1 MAIIKETLPFTY
13 DEIYQDIA
21 KRLIEKGWD
30 GGAYEGSNGAILAS
44 VLSYIVSS
52 LNFNTAVNVNENVLT
67 LATKRKN
74 VIQDA
79 RVLSYEPSHKKSTI
93 LEITLSFTR
102 TGYFKIPKY
111 STFAINGF
119 TYNYLGD
126 DLEFNID
133 KIGATT
139 TIQVKEGTLI
149 KNEEYPDIL
158 TYKIDEKFEYID
170 IPWNDVE
177 DDGVECYVTY
187 YDTFGNLSDNA
198 TFVKSSFNLIDIK
211 DSTNNKFFRKDDV
224 DTGNA
229 RIYFQLGTAGTK
241 LPSNTRVYINVLR
254 TSGKDAY
261 YERCDSASVNGDL
274 GSFCK
279 ILTSGK
285 DVPVLVSQAQ
295 DEESIESIKTNA
307 PMFYNSAS
315 RTVTIHDYNSVI
327 KTHSSVKNVVTWG
340 GEDEYPVAPGNL
352 YFSAEPRRK
361 EPEFTIFKKVQQS
374 DGTYTYKKENSALA
388 NGELLNT
395 TETSTNQYYIK
406 ESYNDPDTL
415 YLNDG
420 EVVSAE
426 KDANGYKNPGIF
438 DLVDTYN
445 LPALKNNLKNPTY
458 VNIDLQVLIKQY
470 PFGVPKSDIRKKIYA
485 KIREKMA
492 EIEKFEGEFIHSNLV
507 RHLDNELGLGNG
519 IEVKPYFSLLLSEEN
534 CVKQFKENKDFSKV
548 NCFYTKSYD
557 KLSKNLVLS
566 VYFSLLASV
575 GDKLEVYFNKES
587 LPFILDNTD
596 HYTYELTDTDVN
608 QSYKSFYFKD
618 VGFDEESLNVRIVS
632 YDGLTTYGGN
642 DINLYNLKNKTV
654 FFNVNIGNELSVIK
668 IALPRFVSVGDS
680 FKVYGLYGSQKA
692 EQLIYDFYIT
702 EEMLSQGYLQ
712 CDDLQRGQYAGFVGA
727 SDYKVV
733 YTCNKES
740 LKPSDDE
747 GPDSNGLKS
756 NQLLGTAS
764 GSWESAVNQTES
776 QDNVF
781 GDIETSNL
789 YYNWYEDSDG
799 QIDIRV
805 WIPSSV
811 KANDT
816 LLIDYVQKTT
826 SITITDAMIA
836 QRQFDTK
843 IDGILLDI
851 TKISFGS
858 ADGSIGIYP
867 TYVERQNELTPVED
881 DRIQFVAKQFENI
894 TEYTPTT
901 TFDREVQLKS
911 NEKIVF
917 YVNYN
922 NKFDVRNLIAN
933 HDDSLD
939 SYTVSIPEDSPL
951 KYEAPYI
958 VLNNYRKTGTF
969 NFNLDVQIKRG
980 DLLYQNQIVY
990 VKEAAVDLSVDEG
1003 PGGAYV
1009 YLDFPVEGIYDAKGQ
1024 IIPENIPVIEWALF
1038 AKANPAENED
1048 NEPICF
1054 EEIQEPNKTHKV
1066 IPADLTG
1073 YVADQKIVANYVI
1086 DEESVKTMLPF
1097 YTTVE
1102 EYINLDLSK
1111 VAYIRIPIKLV
1122 DRSAATPE
1130 EGEQIVG
1137 SYTIFN
1143 SRIPYIR
1150 VKFQTKIF
1158 QPGYNYEFMLNY
1170 PSHNFKLIR
1179 NSIFRLRSV
1188 VFDDLL
1194 DYQEV
1199 RDSLRAGDI
1208 DMSTMGV

>member
-30 GGAYEGSNGAILAS
+30 GAYEGSNGAILAS

-52 LNFNTAVNVNENVLT
+52 LNFNTATNINENILT

-111 STFAINGF
+111 SSFTINGF
-119 TYNYLGD
+119 TYYYFGN

-133 KIGATT
+133 KIGDTT
-139 TIQVKEGTLI
+139 SIQVKEGVLI
-149 KNEEYPDIL
+149 KNEDYPDIL
-158 TYKIDEKFEYID
+158 TYNIDEKFEYID

-177 DDGVECYVTY
+177 DDGIECYVTY

-198 TFVKSSFNLIDIK
+198 TFTKSSFNLIDIK
-211 DSTNNKFFRKDDV
+211 DNSNNKFFRKDDV
-224 DTGNA
+224 NTGNA
-229 RIYFQLGTAGTK
+229 RIYFQLGAAGTK
-241 LPSNTRVYINVLR
+241 LPSNTRVYVNVLR
-254 TSGKDAY
+254 TSGIDAY
-261 YERCDSASVNGDL
+261 YERCDTAYVNGDL

-279 ILTSGK
+279 IITSGK
-285 DVPVLVSQAQ
+285 GVPKLVSQAQ
-295 DEESIESIKTNA
+295 DEESIESIKMNA

-327 KTHSSVKNVVTWG
+327 KTHPSVKNVMTWG

-352 YFSAEPRRK
+352 YFSVEPQRK
-361 EPEFTIFKKVQQS
+361 EPEFVIFKKILQS
-374 DGTYTYKKENSALA
+374 DGSYTYKKENTTLA
-388 NGELLNT
+388 DGELLNT
-395 TETSTNQYYIK
+395 RETSSNQYYIK
-406 ESYNDPDTL
+406 ESYNDYDTL

-426 KDANGYKNPGIF
+426 REANSYKNPGIF

-470 PFGVPKSDIRKKIYA
+470 PFGASKSDIRKKIYA

-492 EIEKFEGEFIHSNLV
+492 EIEKFEGEYIHSNLV

-519 IEVKPYFSLLLSEEN
+519 IEINPYFSLLLSEEN
-534 CVKQFKENKDFSKV
+534 CVKQFKENKDFSKI
-548 NCFYTKSYD
+548 NCFYAKSYD
-557 KLSKNLVLS
+557 KLSKNLVIS
-566 VYFSLLASV
+566 VYFSLLSRI
-575 GDKLEVYFNKES
+575 GDKLEIYFNKTN
-587 LPFILDNTD
+587 LPSILDDSD
-596 HYTYELTDTDVN
+596 HYTYTLTDTDVK

-618 VGFDEESLNVRIVS
+618 TGFDQESLNVRIVS
-632 YDGLTTYGGN
+632 YDGLTVYGGD

-668 IALPRFVSVGDS
+668 IALPRFVRVGDS
-680 FKVYGLYGSQKA
+680 FKVFGLYGSSRA
-692 EQLIYDFYIT
+692 EQLIHDFYVT
-702 EEMLSQGYLQ
+702 EEMISQGYLQ
-712 CDDLQRGQYAGFVGA
+712 CDDLQRGQYAGFVNA
-727 SDYKVV
+727 SDYKIV

-740 LKPSDDE
+740 LKPSDNE
-747 GPDSNGLKS
+747 LPDDNGLKS
-756 NQLLGTAS
+756 NQLLGTPS
-764 GSWESAVNQTES
+764 SSWESAVNQTEN

-781 GDIETSNL
+781 DGIETSNL
-789 YYNWYEDSDG
+789 YYNWYEDDSG

-805 WIPSSV
+805 WIPNTV
-811 KANDT
+811 KANDL
-816 LLIDYVQKTT
+816 LLIDYAQKTT
-826 SITITDAMIA
+826 SIVLTDDMITR
-836 QRQFDTK
+836 RQFDTK
-843 IDGILLDI
+843 IDGVSLDI
-851 TKISFGS
+851 TKISFSG

-881 DRIQFVAKQFENI
+881 DRIQFVARQFENI
-894 TEYTPTT
+894 IEYTPTT
-901 TFDREVQLKS
+901 TFDREIQLKT
-911 NEKIVF
+911 NEQIIF

-951 KYEAPYI
+951 RYEAPYI
-958 VLNNYRKTGTF
+958 VLNNYRKPGTF
-969 NFNLDVQIKRG
+969 NFNLDVQVNRG
-980 DLLYQNQIVY
+980 DLLYQNQMIY
-990 VKEAAVDLSVDEG
+990 VKEADVDLTVDEG
-1003 PGGAYV
+1003 SGGAYV

-1024 IIPENIPVIEWALF
+1024 IISDNIPTIEWSLF
-1038 AKANPAENED
+1038 AKTNPAEGET

-1054 EEIQEPNKTHKV
+1054 EEIQEPSKSHKF
-1066 IPADLTG
+1066 IPANLLG
-1073 YVADQKIVANYVI
+1073 YKTNQKIAADYVL

-1097 YTTVE
+1097 YTTLE

-1111 VAYIRIPIKLV
+1111 VAYIRIPIKLMNV
-1122 DRSAATPE
+1122 NNSD
-1130 EGEQIVG
+1130 GVQIVG

-1150 VKFQTKIF
+1150 VKLQTKIF
-1158 QPGYNYEFMLNY
+1158 SPGFNFEFMLKY
-1170 PSHNFKLIR
+1170 PSNNIKLIR

-1194 DYQEV
+1194 DYQEI
-1199 RDSLRAGDI
+1199 RDNLRNGNI
-1208 DMSTMGV
+1208 DTSA